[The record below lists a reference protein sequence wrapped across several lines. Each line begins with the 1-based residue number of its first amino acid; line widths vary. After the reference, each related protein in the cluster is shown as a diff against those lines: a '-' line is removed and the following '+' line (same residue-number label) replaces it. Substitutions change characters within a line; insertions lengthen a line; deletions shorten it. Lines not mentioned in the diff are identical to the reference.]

1 METGTAQDRSVAMDD
16 ADAVG
21 AAASRKPARLS
32 LLRLAMAA
40 VAGLMCV
47 AAITCLVLI
56 QLGYPRLQ
64 GIVAPSLIKPSRE
77 QAYTAAL
84 PQPNTW
90 ASVFSLPSDGME
102 DPRASRLK
110 LFEDGLEVGPPHTA
124 HADIA
129 KGGGGYSHWG
139 DTLYFSSTRGD
150 NPQSSGREYRVLAVY
165 TPAAWLSPAL
175 MVLVVLSGA
184 GLLAAT
190 LGRSTFTLL
199 RRFAPPVVYA
209 ATVAG
214 IVLAAVVALADIR
227 QVQDLTPTA
236 MQHSGGNSYAAEFSP
251 SAHAIPFLEP
261 VRANRNSA
269 SGPNVRLLE
278 DGQKIGMPR
287 ARAELVQTL
296 GEGRYIVTGTRILF
310 STPDNSDPRSNG
322 RSYAVQERLVLSSAV
337 NVAIIVL
344 LAVSLMLLARRHA
357 AWVLGG
363 LGAAAAAAG
372 IAGVLS
378 YFDLITHD
386 EYVSPA
392 NVYAIV
398 GDIYG
403 FTINGS
409 LGPFV
414 SVAPVGAP
422 TVVGIQDDLIQCE
435 LKPILLSSLPR
446 DGQGLCAPK
455 DSSVDVDIIFPADAG
470 EGAAPDFYRYPV
482 RVHLYAIV
490 ALFAASAM
498 LLLAVWFRPSA
509 RQTVFGAGALVGGLG
524 VVLMAANIAGMFLS
538 LRPDMPSGPVEGIR
552 LVPAEAAYE
561 EALNQLEWKEG
572 DSAEAYAHRANQ
584 MIFEATFHGDPP
596 TDLGRWRLE
605 IPVWENWSLNALGAV
620 NPLLK
625 KYRYWNHEKEF
636 ERGIGLC
643 GNLSAILVGYLEEH
657 DIPGRIV
664 GLDGHVVVTA
674 EMRPGVWHILDPD
687 YGVVIPHSLEELQSD
702 PALVEAAYSGT
713 VDSHVLGMIVGY
725 YTTPHNNSIDQSGR
739 DGFYS
744 GWDGSAEI
752 YRSREQ
758 FLELLKWVVPSAML
772 AVGLA
777 IGLLAFFWRGRR
789 RKAAGPVE
797 TGASV
802 PGATEAG
809 RA

>member
-1 METGTAQDRSVAMDD
+1 MAPVDDSKATLRGDDASSVSAPPKARRPLAVKILMSVA
-16 ADAVG
+16 
-21 AAASRKPARLS
+21 
-32 LLRLAMAA
+32 
-40 VAGLMCV
+40 AGLVLV
-47 AAITCLVLI
+47 AAIACLIALE
-56 QLGYPRLQ
+56 LGYPRLQ
-64 GIVAPSLIKPSRE
+64 GVIAPSLIKPSRE

-90 ASVFSLPSDGME
+90 AGVFSLPSDGME

-139 DTLYFSSTRGD
+139 NTLYFSSTRGD
-150 NPQSSGREYRVLAVY
+150 NPQSSGREYRILAVY

-175 MVLVVLSGA
+175 IVLVVLSGA

-214 IVLAAVVALADIR
+214 IVLAVVVSLADLR
-227 QVQDLTPTA
+227 QVQNLAPTA
-236 MQHSGGNSYAAEFSP
+236 MHHNGGNAYAAEFSP

-278 DGQKIGMPR
+278 GGEKIGMPR

-322 RSYAVQERLVLSSAV
+322 RSYAVQERLVLSGAA
-337 NVAIIVL
+337 NIAIIVL
-344 LAVSLMLLARRHA
+344 LAVSLLLLARRHP
-357 AWVLGG
+357 AWVFGG
-363 LGAAAAAAG
+363 LGAAAAVAG

-378 YFDLITHD
+378 HFNLITHD

-392 NVYAIV
+392 NVYKV
-398 GDIYG
+398 VDNTYG

-414 SVAPVGAP
+414 SIAPVGAP
-422 TVVGIQDDLIQCE
+422 TAVGMGDELIVCE
-435 LKPILLSSLPR
+435 TKPVFVSSLPR
-446 DGQGLCAPK
+446 NGNGVCAPK
-455 DSSVDVDIIFPADAG
+455 DSGVDADIIFPDSAG
-470 EGAAPDFYRYPV
+470 EGASPDFYRYAL
-482 RVHLYAIV
+482 RVHVYAI
-490 ALFAASAM
+490 AGLFLLSAM
-498 LLLAVWFRPSA
+498 LFLALWVRPTP
-509 RQTVFGAGALVGGLG
+509 RQAVFGLGAMVGGLG
-524 VVLMAANIAGMFLS
+524 ALLMAANIVGLFIP
-538 LRPDMPSGPVEGIR
+538 LRPEIPTEPVAGIR
-552 LVPAEAAYE
+552 LVPT
-561 EALNQLEWKEG
+561 QLTYADAVGQLAWKEG
-572 DSAEAYAHRANQ
+572 DSAESYARRANHAVFAST
-584 MIFEATFHGDPP
+584 IHGDVS

-620 NPLLK
+620 NPLFR
-625 KYRYWNHEKEF
+625 KYRYWDHEKEF

-643 GNLSAILVGYLEEH
+643 GNLSSILIGYLA
-657 DIPGRIV
+657 DNGITGRIV

-674 EMRPGVWHILDPD
+674 EVRPGTWYILDPD
-687 YGVVIPHSLEELQSD
+687 YGVVIPHSLEEVQGD
-702 PALVEAAYSGT
+702 PAMVEAAYRNA
-713 VDSHVLGMIVGY
+713 VDAHALGMVIDY

-758 FLELLKWVVPSAML
+758 FMELLKWVVPSVML
-772 AVGLA
+772 AAGLA
-777 IGLLAFFWRGRR
+777 IGLVAFFWRGRR
-789 RKAAGPVE
+789 RKVEGPVE
-797 TGASV
+797 TEASV
-802 PGATEAG
+802 PGAAEASH
-809 RA
+809 A